1 MMDRNST
8 PTIAPPPPPAT
19 DTSPIPTGQ
28 GWERWVPP
36 VAIAIAL
43 GYLGLILFLPTLNVF
58 VQAFS
63 RGFGP
68 FWAALQTA
76 EFRSAAGLTLLVT
89 AIVVPIN
96 AAFGLCAAVVLA
108 RSRFRGRALA
118 ISLLDLPFSISPVVV
133 GLMIV
138 LLYGR
143 RGWFGPL
150 LDSGGIQIVFA
161 LPAMI
166 LATAF
171 VTLPFVAREVLP
183 ILEEAGTDQEEA
195 ARTLGASEWQI
206 FFRVTL
212 PNIRWGL
219 MYGTILSTAR
229 ALGEFGAVSVVSG
242 NIIRRTQTLPLFVED
257 AYKQYDTT
265 AAYAAAVVLA
275 LLAAIAL
282 VLKII
287 LERQLGE
294 SPGRGH

>member
-1 MMDRNST
+1 MIERNST
-8 PTIAPPPPPAT
+8 PLPPGTGDQGERT
-19 DTSPIPTGQ
+19 DTPPTTEGR
-28 GWERWVPP
+28 GWERFVPP

-43 GYLGLILFLPTLNVF
+43 LYLGVLLLLPTVNVF
-58 VQAFS
+58 FQAFD

-68 FWAALQTA
+68 FWAALKTPAFQ
-76 EFRSAAGLTLLVT
+76 SAAGLTLLVA

-96 AAFGLCAAVVLA
+96 AIFGLCASIALA
-108 RSRFRGRALA
+108 RSRFPGRALA

-133 GLMIV
+133 GLMMV

-150 LDSGGIQIVFA
+150 FADGGVQIVFA
-161 LPAMI
+161 LPGII

-183 ILEEAGTDQEEA
+183 ILEESGTDQEEA
-195 ARTLGASEWQI
+195 ARTLGASEWQV
-206 FFRVTL
+206 FTRVTL

-219 MYGTILSTAR
+219 LYGIILSTAR

-242 NIIRRTQTLPLFVED
+242 NIIRKTQTLPLFVED

-282 VLKII
+282 VLKIA
-287 LERQLGE
+287 LEKQL
-294 SPGRGH
+294 SRRPSA